1 MLNYQRVSSMTDDL
15 WIFIALMALDH
26 LWLIM
31 ASPAIFC
38 GCINFPLP
46 GKVREIP
53 AKTVWNLGCFRWAHV
68 LNPGTKTSR
77 NHAKLQ
83 RKTIPH
89 AHPFT
94 CSHPISP
101 KFWSG
106 RISKDQLDPQRG
118 KFWGRPSLGALS
130 VAEEILSTPISWMKW
145 QQRRCLGPPPIDSFN
160 IAGNQI
166 EKVNAMLKWLLP
178 TAFHPAE
185 WLTFP
190 NGTGKKMWGH
200 IWMIKSLQ
208 RASRTNDTSIW
219 LRYEKD
225 K

>member
-77 NHAKLQ
+77 NHAPTPGKILRSAQ
-83 RKTIPH
+83 LGGPVRGWRNLEYPH
-89 AHPFT
+89 
-94 CSHPISP
+94 
-101 KFWSG
+101 
-106 RISKDQLDPQRG
+106 QLDEMTATEMPR
-118 KFWGRPSLGALS
+118 
-130 VAEEILSTPISWMKW
+130 
-145 QQRRCLGPPPIDSFN
+145 PPPIDSFN

-190 NGTGKKMWGH
+190 HGTGKKMWGH
-200 IWMIKSLQ
+200 IWMINSLQ
-208 RASRTNDTSIW
+208 RASRTNDTSIG
-219 LRYEKD
+219 LRYGND

>member
-145 QQRRCLGPPPIDSFN
+145 QQRRCLGPPYRQLQHSWKSDRKSKCYVEVTTSYCFSSSWVTDVPKRDGKEDVGAHLN
-160 IAGNQI
+160 DQI
-166 EKVNAMLKWLLP
+166 SPE
-178 TAFHPAE
+178 
-185 WLTFP
+185 
-190 NGTGKKMWGH
+190 
-200 IWMIKSLQ
+200 SL
-208 RASRTNDTSIW
+208 
-219 LRYEKD
+219 
-225 K
+225 

>member
-1 MLNYQRVSSMTDDL
+1 MLNYQRVSSMADDL
-15 WIFIALMALDH
+15 WIFMALRALDP

-38 GCINFPLP
+38 GCMNFPLP

-53 AKTVWNLGCFRWAHV
+53 AKTVWNLGCFRWGHV
-68 LNPGTKTSR
+68 LNFGTKTSR

-89 AHPFT
+89 AHP
-94 CSHPISP
+94 P

-145 QQRRCLGPPPIDSFN
+145 QQQRCLGPPPIDSFN

-166 EKVNAMLKWLLP
+166 EKVNA
-178 TAFHPAE
+178 TATSYCFSSSWVTDVPKRDGREDVGAHLNDQISPE
-185 WLTFP
+185 
-190 NGTGKKMWGH
+190 
-200 IWMIKSLQ
+200 SLH
-208 RASRTNDTSIW
+208 RTNDTSIW
-219 LRYEKD
+219 LRYGND